1 MQRLFRAGYQTRG
14 WFCLLTLGVM
24 LVLAACGSNTSTAP
38 TVTTNTTATTTSVP
52 TYPKGYG
59 YDGSTTATSAP
70 ASTDPTIT
78 TNSSGSFAFSP
89 ATLIIPVGTTVT
101 WTNMTAAPHT
111 VTSDDGKTFDSG
123 AANPIRAQGGTFS
136 FKFTKAGTFAYHCQF
151 HTYMTGTIIVK

>member
-1 MQRLFRAGYQTRG
+1 
-14 WFCLLTLGVM
+14 M

-38 TVTTNTTATTTSVP
+38 TATTHI
-52 TYPKGYG
+52 
-59 YDGSTTATSAP
+59 TTATSAP

-101 WTNMTAAPHT
+101 WTNMTVAPHT
-111 VTSDDGKTFDSG
+111 VTSDDGTFDSG

-136 FKFTKAGTFAYHCQF
+136 FKFMKAGTFAYHCQF
-151 HTYMTGTIIVK
+151 HTYMKGTIVVK

>member
-1 MQRLFRAGYQTRG
+1 
-14 WFCLLTLGVM
+14 M

-38 TVTTNTTATTTSVP
+38 TATTHITAATTPAP
-52 TYPKGYG
+52 TYTKEYG
-59 YDGSTTATSAP
+59 YNESTTATSAP

-101 WTNMTAAPHT
+101 WTNMTVAPHT
-111 VTSDDGKTFDSG
+111 VTSDDGTFDSG

-136 FKFTKAGTFAYHCQF
+136 FKFMKAGTFAYHCQF
-151 HTYMTGTIIVK
+151 HTYMKGTIVVK